1 MLINIIDNPLFT
13 ISLITILTYIYIY
26 IFPRFILSWITV
38 VRVKLEH
45 PVQFPS
51 RLIVPS
57 PARLS
62 VTPWASEKRATDSR
76 KEALSARERRRRR
89 RRRRRWKKQQ
99 GRERWRTEGGSGK
112 RGRKEAR
119 KCGGV
124 DSTVLRGFRAAAG
137 LPRARPNF
145 YQKRALLFPFHR
157 PTGILGIFFLF
168 RKFSFQ
174 RTRCV
179 LGISNLVEDKSLM
192 KCMQARNIFIFNVAR
207 TSNILRSIILEYVYW
222 KMLNEEYYY
231 FYYSCKYDK
240 NRDRNLSKIENI
252 ELQRSH

>member
-1 MLINIIDNPLFT
+1 MFSCSRRLNLILSILGESFIIIYN
-13 ISLITILTYIYIY
+13 SHNVYIYIY
-26 IFPRFILSWITV
+26 LRFIFSWITV
-38 VRVKLEH
+38 PRVKLEH

-76 KEALSARERRRRR
+76 KEALSPRERRRRR

-99 GRERWRTEGGSGK
+99 GRERWRREGGSGK

-145 YQKRALLFPFHR
+145 YQKRALLFPFAR
-157 PTGILGIFFLF
+157 IVQERSLGFFSEILF
-168 RKFSFQ
+168 RTSALAF
-174 RTRCV
+174 T
-179 LGISNLVEDKSLM
+179 LGN
-192 KCMQARNIFIFNVAR
+192 F
-207 TSNILRSIILEYVYW
+207 
-222 KMLNEEYYY
+222 
-231 FYYSCKYDK
+231 
-240 NRDRNLSKIENI
+240 
-252 ELQRSH
+252 